1 MRKKDKL
8 LTGTLTLAL
17 GGFITKIIGAIY
29 RIPLTNVLG
38 SEGIGIYQMVFP
50 LYCLLLTV
58 SSTGVPNG
66 IAKLIAEGNN
76 PEVTLKSAL
85 KLFVP
90 IGIIGSLIMIV
101 FSNKIAVLQGNAL
114 ATSSYIYIAPSVLA
128 VSVIS
133 CFRGYYQGFSNMK
146 PTAVSQVLEQVVKLV
161 FGLSLA
167 YAFRSDTALSA
178 SMATLSV
185 TISELVAVI
194 YLSFLKR
201 QNDGFNFLKSTES
214 NVVKIIKNVV
224 PITFSTIIM
233 PLVRTVESFIIFNI
247 LNGYLSNATS
257 LYGLYSGAVE
267 SLVGV
272 PVSILYSIAV
282 TTVPIISGEKE
293 SKYKRTKKPLI
304 LTLIGSIIF
313 AITFYFLSETAI
325 KILYKR
331 LSASDLLI
339 AIKMA
344 KLASLSVLTLPLMQT
359 FNACLIAL
367 GHVFVPS
374 ITSLTASAI
383 KIILSILLLKAKS
396 INIFAVI
403 ITDIICYLV
412 ACLLNLVY
420 IIIRNNK
427 NKVVENY

>member
-1 MRKKDKL
+1 MSRKDKL
-8 LTGTLTLAL
+8 FSGAFTLAV

-50 LYCLLLTV
+50 VYCLLLTV

-90 IGIIGSLIMIV
+90 IGIIGSLIMMV
-101 FSNKIAVLQGNAL
+101 FSRKIAVLQGNIL

-133 CFRGYYQGFSNMK
+133 CFRGYYQGFSNMT
-146 PTAVSQVLEQVVKLV
+146 PTAVSQVLEQAVKLV
-161 FGLSLA
+161 FGLSLS
-167 YAFRSDTALSA
+167 YIFRSDTALAS
-178 SMATLSV
+178 SMAALSV
-185 TISELVAVI
+185 TLSELVTVF

-201 QNDGFNFLKSTES
+201 RNGGFRFLKSNQK
-214 NVVKIIKNVV
+214 NVSRIIKNVV

-247 LNGYLSNATS
+247 LNGYLTNATS

-282 TTVPIISGEKE
+282 TSVPIISSEKE
-293 SKYKRTKKPLI
+293 NRYKKTKKPLI
-304 LTLIGSIIF
+304 LTLIGSVVF
-313 AITFYFLSETAI
+313 ATFFYFLSEIAV
-325 KILYKR
+325 KILYRR
-331 LSASDLLI
+331 LSASDLSI

-367 GHVFVPS
+367 GHIFVPS
-374 ITSLTASAI
+374 ITSLTASVI
-383 KIILSILLLKAKS
+383 KIILSVFLLKVKS

-420 IIIRNNK
+420 IIIRNSK
-427 NKVVENY
+427 NKVVEI

>member
-8 LTGTLTLAL
+8 FSGAFTLAV

-50 LYCLLLTV
+50 VYCLLLTV

-90 IGIIGSLIMIV
+90 IGIIGSLIMMV
-101 FSNKIAVLQGNAL
+101 FSKKIAVLQGNIL

-133 CFRGYYQGFSNMK
+133 CFRGYYQGFSNMT
-146 PTAVSQVLEQVVKLV
+146 PTAVSQVLEQAVKLV
-161 FGLSLA
+161 FGLSLS
-167 YAFRSDTALSA
+167 YIFRSNTALAS
-178 SMATLSV
+178 SMAALSV
-185 TISELVAVI
+185 TLSEVVAVF

-201 QNDGFNFLKSTES
+201 RNGGFSFLKSNQK
-214 NVVKIIKNVV
+214 NVSRIIKNVV

-247 LNGYLSNATS
+247 LNGYLTNATS

-282 TTVPIISGEKE
+282 TSVPIISSEKE
-293 SKYKRTKKPLI
+293 NKYKKTKKPLI
-304 LTLIGSIIF
+304 LTLIGSIVF
-313 AITFYFLSETAI
+313 ATFFYFLSKPAVI
-325 KILYKR
+325 ILYRR
-331 LSASDLLI
+331 LSASDLTI

-359 FNACLIAL
+359 FNACLIAC
-367 GHVFVPS
+367 GHILVPS
-374 ITSLTASAI
+374 ITSLTASVI
-383 KIILSILLLKAKS
+383 KIILSVFLLKVKS

-427 NKVVENY
+427 NKVVKE

>member
-8 LTGTLTLAL
+8 FSGAFTLAL
-17 GGFITKIIGAIY
+17 GGFITKIIGAVY

-66 IAKLIAEGNN
+66 IAKLIAEGSDA
-76 PEVTLKSAL
+76 EVTLKSSL
-85 KLFVP
+85 KIFVP
-90 IGIIGSLIMIV
+90 IGIIGSLIMMV
-101 FSNKIAVLQGNAL
+101 FSRKIALLQGNEL
-114 ATSSYIYIAPSVLA
+114 ASRSYIYIAPSVLA

-146 PTAVSQVLEQVVKLV
+146 PTAISQVLEQLIKLT

-167 YAFRSDTALSA
+167 YSFRKNTALSA
-178 SMATLSV
+178 SMAALAV
-185 TISELVAVI
+185 TISEVVTVA
-194 YLSFLKR
+194 YLCYIKKR
-201 QNDGFNFLKSTES
+201 KGGFEFLKSTYS
-214 NVVKIIKNVV
+214 NAGKILKNVV

-233 PLVRTVESFIIFNI
+233 PLTRTVESFIIFNI

-282 TTVPIISGEKE
+282 TSVPIISSERE
-293 SKYKRTKKPLI
+293 NKYKKIKKPLI
-304 LTLIGSIIF
+304 FTLIGSIIF
-313 AITFYFLSETAI
+313 ATAFYFLSNFAV
-325 KILYKR
+325 KILYSR
-331 LSASDLLI
+331 LSLNDLNI
-339 AIKMA
+339 TIKMA
-344 KLASLSVLTLPLMQT
+344 RVQSLSVLTLPLMQT
-359 FNACLIAL
+359 LNACLIAC
-367 GHVFVPS
+367 GHIFVPS
-374 ITSLTASAI
+374 ITSLTASVV
-383 KIILSILLLKAKS
+383 KIVLTVLLLKVKS

-427 NKVVENY
+427 NQVVER

>member
-8 LTGTLTLAL
+8 FSGAFTLAV

-50 LYCLLLTV
+50 VYCLLLTV

-90 IGIIGSLIMIV
+90 IGIIGSLIMMV
-101 FSNKIAVLQGNAL
+101 FSKKIAVLQGNIL

-133 CFRGYYQGFSNMK
+133 CFRGYYQGFSNMT
-146 PTAVSQVLEQVVKLV
+146 PTAVSQVLEQAVKLV
-161 FGLSLA
+161 FGLSLS
-167 YAFRSDTALSA
+167 YIFRSNTALAS
-178 SMATLSV
+178 SMAALSV
-185 TISELVAVI
+185 TLSEVVAVF

-201 QNDGFNFLKSTES
+201 RNGGFSFLKSNQK
-214 NVVKIIKNVV
+214 NVSRIIKNVV

-247 LNGYLSNATS
+247 LNGYLTNATS

-282 TTVPIISGEKE
+282 TSVPLISSEKE
-293 SKYKRTKKPLI
+293 NKYKKTKKPLI
-304 LTLIGSIIF
+304 LTLIGSIVF
-313 AITFYFLSETAI
+313 ATFFYFLSKPAVI
-325 KILYKR
+325 ILYRR
-331 LSASDLLI
+331 LSASDLTI

-359 FNACLIAL
+359 FNACLIAC
-367 GHVFVPS
+367 GHILVPS
-374 ITSLTASAI
+374 ITSLTASVI
-383 KIILSILLLKAKS
+383 KIILSVFLLKVKS

-427 NKVVENY
+427 NKVVKE